1 MAGRTLFI
9 ETKLMNIK
17 SVAKLSLVYSGCFWA
32 ALLVGVVGF
41 IKGYLSPRALGIF
54 LALVNLAGVA
64 FLTTAFRRLARKNA
78 TQGWEAE
85 TANPSKASRKR
96 QLFLIKMY
104 KAWIVFLML
113 CLVGGVVRCIGV
125 RSNSVAPD
133 ASGNHDES
141 AYNVGT
147 CVDRPKT
154 PETSQL
160 KTYQIRTLYPI

>member
-54 LALVNLAGVA
+54 LALVNLGGGA

-104 KAWIVFLML
+104 KAWIIFLML
-113 CLVGGVVRCIGV
+113 CLVGGVVRCMGV
-125 RSNSVAPD
+125 RPIPWLPML
-133 ASGNHDES
+133 
-141 AYNVGT
+141 VGIT
-147 CVDRPKT
+147 MNLLTMWALVLTVRKLQKRL
-154 PETSQL
+154 S
-160 KTYQIRTLYPI
+160 